1 MAYDHSSIHYTDP
14 GTQVP
19 SHNNLIDSQT
29 YRQGE
34 RSDVHHGSTMSD
46 PNRYAPPNKVD
57 EAVTSAFDRAGAE
70 TQNYASPEL
79 IAQITQNV
87 IRQLQSSALDGTTPA
102 PPQSHF
108 STPPPPP
115 PIQQP
120 VPLSPSTASGAST
133 NMPNRVYTPPSP
145 QKHPDYPLHASPES
159 HTRYMPD
166 GLQSPT
172 QSRAAQSQFSPPRR
186 SSSPQSQA
194 SDAAAAEKPVRPK
207 GPSRLS
213 TSKEET
219 TLERIWGQLF
229 DEEGNSTIRLSQ
241 FLRGLAV
248 HIVCVITSCDYR
260 LSLIRMTDRGL

>member
-1 MAYDHSSIHYTDP
+1 MAYDQSSVYYTDP
-14 GTQVP
+14 ATQVP
-19 SHNNLIDSQT
+19 LHNDHFESQA

-34 RSDVHHGSTMSD
+34 RSDAHHGSTMPD

-87 IRQLQSSALDGTTPA
+87 IKQLQSSGLDGTTPA
-102 PPQSHF
+102 PPQPHY
-108 STPPPPP
+108 STPPPP

-145 QKHPDYPLHASPES
+145 QKHPDYPTQPSPES
-159 HTRYMPD
+159 HMRYAPD

-194 SDAAAAEKPVRPK
+194 SDTAAEKPVRPK

-229 DEEGNSTIRLSQ
+229 DEEGNPTPRLSQ
-241 FLRGLAV
+241 LLRGLAV
-248 HIVCVITSCDYR
+248 HIVCVITSYKYR
-260 LSLIRMTDRGL
+260 LSLTRMTDRRL

>member
-1 MAYDHSSIHYTDP
+1 MAYDHSSVHYTDP
-14 GTQVP
+14 DTQVP
-19 SHNNLIDSQT
+19 LHNDHFESQA

-34 RSDVHHGSTMSD
+34 RSDAHQGSTMPD
-46 PNRYAPPNKVD
+46 PNRYARPNKVD

-70 TQNYASPEL
+70 TQHYASPEL

-87 IRQLQSSALDGTTPA
+87 IKQLQSSGLDGTTPA
-102 PPQSHF
+102 PPQPHY
-108 STPPPPP
+108 STPPPP

-145 QKHPDYPLHASPES
+145 QKHPDYPTHPSPES
-159 HTRYMPD
+159 HMRYAPD
-166 GLQSPT
+166 GVQSPT

-194 SDAAAAEKPVRPK
+194 SDTAAEKPVRPK

-219 TLERIWGQLF
+219 TLERVWGQLF
-229 DEEGNSTIRLSQ
+229 DEEGKSTTRLSQ
-241 FLRGLAV
+241 LLRGLAV
-248 HIVCVITSCDYR
+248 HIVCVITSYISK
-260 LSLIRMTDRGL
+260 LSLTRIIDRRL